1 MVTRAFMGDTH
12 ANIAFLLKFNKLLI
26 KFHPSDA
33 QNIAVVR
40 KHDRGKSG
48 LRGTTHRLMTE
59 RSNPTI
65 RAAVTKRLNSS
76 ETGNLCVQQLQI
88 GPLYVSHIGG
98 G

>member
-1 MVTRAFMGDTH
+1 MVTRAVMDDTH
-12 ANIAFLLKFNKLLI
+12 ATIAFLLKFNKLLI

-88 GPLYVSHIGG
+88 GPQ
-98 G
+98 

>member
-1 MVTRAFMGDTH
+1 MVTRAVMGDTH
-12 ANIAFLLKFNKLLI
+12 ANIAFLLKSGKLLI

-88 GPLYVSHIGG
+88 GPQ
-98 G
+98 

>member
-1 MVTRAFMGDTH
+1 MQEKKYFIYMVTRAFMDDTH
-12 ANIAFLLKFNKLLI
+12 TNIAFLLKFNKLLI

-59 RSNPTI
+59 RTAYRLIYRAGRPDDKSNSD
-65 RAAVTKRLNSS
+65 VND
-76 ETGNLCVQQLQI
+76 
-88 GPLYVSHIGG
+88 
-98 G
+98 